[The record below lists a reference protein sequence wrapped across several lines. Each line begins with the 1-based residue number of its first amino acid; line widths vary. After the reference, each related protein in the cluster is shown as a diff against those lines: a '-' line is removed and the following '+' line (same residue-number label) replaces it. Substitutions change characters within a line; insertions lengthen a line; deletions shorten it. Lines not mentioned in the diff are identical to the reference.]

1 MEKFKYKDI
10 DKQITDALKNHVKK
24 FGYKKIDFYAYR
36 KYKDYFISICFDSGD
51 SAVTACAYIKPFFID
66 DVFWDVF
73 DISSNKERPM
83 SLRANGAFT
92 IHGIVPVEKSGEIKE
107 SLDEID
113 SIVQNLLEEIDAEC
127 IRFIDDLGDD
137 VDNYIAVAQKLERDI
152 SLQKMLFHIKNNR
165 LEEALILAK
174 EELEKGHHGGYGTG
188 DKNIYEFVVDYC
200 NKRLAPQPPKVKAI
214 TTTDER
220 LKTYRFNNSWFIDI
234 PYSWSGGIDE
244 DDEGYLFYPPGSDLT
259 IRITDFYTNGTADVL
274 KASYYESIPE
284 GSKPY
289 ELGFSLDSFDSFA
302 YETDHYEDGFKVH
315 RLMIGCCKDGL
326 LISVNIYALNRDE
339 CIDVLKYIKTI
350 KSTEKP
356 KKRKFSLLGKI
367 IGRT

>member
-1 MEKFKYKDI
+1 MEKFKYKDM
-10 DKQITDALKNHVKK
+10 DKQITVALKNHVKQ

-113 SIVQNLLEEIDAEC
+113 SIVQNLLEETDAEC

-137 VDNYIAVAQKLERDI
+137 VDNYIAVAQKLERDV

-220 LKTYRFNNSWFIDI
+220 LKTYRFNDSWCIDI

-367 IGRT
+367 IKNR

>member
-1 MEKFKYKDI
+1 MKKFKYKDI
-10 DKQITDALKNHVKK
+10 DKEITAALKNHVKQ

-51 SAVTACAYIKPFFID
+51 SVVTARAYIKPFFID

-92 IHGIVPVEKSGEIKE
+92 IHGIVLVEKSGEIKE

-113 SIVQNLLEEIDAEC
+113 SIVQNLLEETDAEC

-137 VDNYIAVAQKLERDI
+137 VDNYIVVAQKLERDV
-152 SLQKMLFHIKNNR
+152 SLQKMLFHIENNR
-165 LEEALILAK
+165 FEQALSLAK
-174 EELEKGHHGGYGTG
+174 EELSKGNHGGYGTG
-188 DKNIYEFVVDYC
+188 DKNIYDFVVDYC
-200 NKRLAPQPPKVKAI
+200 NKRLAPHPPKMKAVM
-214 TTTDER
+214 TTDER
-220 LKTYRFNNSWFIDI
+220 LKTYKFNDSWSIDI

-259 IRITDFYTNGTADVL
+259 IRICDFYANVTA
-274 KASYYESIPE
+274 E
-284 GSKPY
+284 GFKSAYCKTVPGDSNPY

-302 YETDHYEDGFKVH
+302 YETDHYEDGFKVYG
-315 RLMIGCCKDGL
+315 LMIGCCKDGL

-339 CIDVLKYIKTI
+339 CIDALKYVRTI
-350 KSTEKP
+350 KSTEEP
-356 KKRKFSLLGKI
+356 KKRKFSLWDKI